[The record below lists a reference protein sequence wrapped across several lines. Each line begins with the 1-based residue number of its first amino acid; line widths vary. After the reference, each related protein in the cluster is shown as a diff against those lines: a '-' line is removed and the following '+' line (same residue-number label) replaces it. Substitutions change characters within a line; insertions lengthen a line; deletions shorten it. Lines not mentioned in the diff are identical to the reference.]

1 MRPVNKDGQPLNDD
15 GTVVLFPEYA
25 RSRRY
30 LIDAIGEYCS
40 YCERSIPTS
49 LAVEHIQPK
58 THNGHLELVWS
69 NLLLACTNCNSTKG
83 HENVVL
89 ANYFWPDRDNTY
101 EKFIYDI
108 SGIVTVNPILNAG
121 DAVRS
126 QNLISLVGLDR
137 IQPAMGT
144 ASWEA
149 ASDRRYEHRLQAYID
164 ANNYAAKYRAA
175 TLPERTNY
183 LPFLI
188 DIAKK
193 GFWSIWMRA
202 FEEFSEVQRQ
212 LIAQFRGTRQNYF

>member
-1 MRPVNKDGQPLNDD
+1 MRPVDKDAQPLNDD
-15 GTVVLFPEYA
+15 GTVVSFPEYS

-40 YCERSIPTS
+40 YCERLIPTS

-83 HENVVL
+83 HTNVIL

-101 EKFIYDI
+101 EKLIYDI
-108 SGIVTVNPILNAG
+108 SGIVKVNPILNAA
-121 DAVRS
+121 DALKS
-126 QNLISLVGLDR
+126 QNLISLVGLNR
-137 IQPAMGT
+137 IQPAIGT
-144 ASWEA
+144 ASWEE

-164 ANNYAAKYRAA
+164 ANNYAEKYSAA
-175 TLPERTNY
+175 SVAERTVY

-193 GFWSIWMRA
+193 GFWSIWMSA
-202 FEEFSEVQRQ
+202 FERFPEVQRE
-212 LIAQFRGTRQNYF
+212 LIVRFIGTRQIYF

>member
-1 MRPVNKDGQPLNDD
+1 MRPVNKDAQPLNDD
-15 GTVVLFPEYA
+15 GTVVVFPEYV

-89 ANYFWPDRDNTY
+89 ADYFWPDRDNTY

-108 SGIVTVNPILNAG
+108 SGIVTINPNLNTAE
-121 DAVRS
+121 AVKA
-126 QNLISLVGLDR
+126 QNLISLVGLNR
-137 IQPAMGT
+137 IQHPIGT
-144 ASWEA
+144 ANWEE
-149 ASDRRYEHRLQAYID
+149 ASDRRYEHRIQAYID

-175 TLPERTNY
+175 TLLERTNY

-193 GFWSIWMRA
+193 GFWSIWMHA
-202 FEEFSEVQRQ
+202 FEGFPEVQSE
-212 LIAQFRGTRQNYF
+212 LVIKFTGTRQTFF